1 MLDSIRD
8 FFERH
13 VAPVGHDELQHR
25 AIELATAALLIEVV
39 RCDAGISEEEHAAV
53 LEAVRGRFGLTADEA
68 GTLIRFAEDQV
79 REANDLY
86 QFTSLI
92 NRNFSPAQKIRII
105 ELMWRVALV
114 DAKISAQ
121 ERHVVRRI
129 AGLLHVQDGD
139 YVAARVRAQAALAG

>member
-13 VAPVGHDELQHR
+13 LASAGHDELQHR

-39 RCDAGISEEEHAAV
+39 RCDAAITEDERTAV
-53 LEAVRGRFGLTADEA
+53 MRAVRDRFGLTDDEA
-68 GTLIRFAEDQV
+68 ATLIRLAEDQV
-79 REANDLY
+79 REANDLF

-92 NRNFSPAQKIRII
+92 NRNFSQAQKIRVV

-129 AGLLHVQDGD
+129 AGLLHVQDSD
-139 YVAARVRAQAALAG
+139 YAAARMRAQAALAG